1 MDGTAAGLD
10 AQFNRAVDIVQSL
23 PKAGTI
29 QTTYEDKLL
38 LYSLYKQAIEGDVA
52 IPRPGML
59 DLLGKA
65 KWDAWNRQ
73 KGIDKSQAKR
83 LYVSALVKILRKYAD
98 AEDVLKYLQI
108 LEHETPPIP
117 SCPGSPASSSSSYHS
132 SQASPALLPQSNN
145 LPTFPQH
152 DMLPLDP
159 SQPPQGIEP
168 NFIPP
173 SSFHSPH
180 RSLSSSMKEQ
190 KNGAL
195 DAVSRTSKDGSLRD
209 QGPSMAQNLASESHA
224 EMLPDIIP
232 GTESKAASGKP
243 GWIHSPQR
251 QRRDSQASAR
261 LASPMPHPTVGSRDF
276 LGTPEAISSP
286 FFALILRRDERRKSW
301 FSWEGQESDELDN
314 FENDHAKEMWGRT
327 GVTTV
332 TKFKAKKKSISIRV
346 LWFLLRTL
354 RRALM
359 DAGVGVVVTFIVIM
373 VLNGGW
379 GRTRWMALK
388 YKERLRRFLTD
399 Q

>member
-1 MDGTAAGLD
+1 MMVPAA
-10 AQFNRAVDIVQSL
+10 
-23 PKAGTI
+23 
-29 QTTYEDKLL
+29 
-38 LYSLYKQAIEGDVA
+38 
-52 IPRPGML
+52 
-59 DLLGKA
+59 
-65 KWDAWNRQ
+65 
-73 KGIDKSQAKR
+73 
-83 LYVSALVKILRKYAD
+83 
-98 AEDVLKYLQI
+98 
-108 LEHETPPIP
+108 PPIP

-145 LPTFPQH
+145 LPTSPQH
-152 DMLPLDP
+152 DMFPLDP
-159 SQPPQGIEP
+159 SLPPPDIGS
-168 NFIPP
+168 NFIPR

-180 RSLSSSMKEQ
+180 RSLSSPMQEQ

-195 DAVSRTSKDGSLRD
+195 DAVGRTSKDGCLRG

-224 EMLPDIIP
+224 EVLPDRIQS
-232 GTESKAASGKP
+232 TESKAVSSKP
-243 GWIHSPQR
+243 GWIHSPRR

-286 FFALILRRDERRKSW
+286 FFGLNQSTPTHSRRPGSSSTFLNSQATSIPYTLQQIQTSLTALHERLSTLERTQALILRRDERRKSW

-332 TKFKAKKKSISIRV
+332 TKFKTKKKSISIRV

-359 DAGVGVVVTFIVIM
+359 DVGVGVVVTFIVIM
-373 VLNGGW
+373 VLNGSW
-379 GRTRWMALK
+379 TRTRWMVLK

>member
-1 MDGTAAGLD
+1 MRASLTPVSLFPMFRPHQMDAVQMCSIMMVPAA
-10 AQFNRAVDIVQSL
+10 
-23 PKAGTI
+23 
-29 QTTYEDKLL
+29 
-38 LYSLYKQAIEGDVA
+38 
-52 IPRPGML
+52 
-59 DLLGKA
+59 
-65 KWDAWNRQ
+65 
-73 KGIDKSQAKR
+73 
-83 LYVSALVKILRKYAD
+83 
-98 AEDVLKYLQI
+98 
-108 LEHETPPIP
+108 PPIP

-132 SQASPALLPQSNN
+132 SQASPALFPQSNN
-145 LPTFPQH
+145 LPTVPQH

-159 SQPPQGIEP
+159 SLPPPDIGP

-180 RSLSSSMKEQ
+180 RSLSSSMQEP

-195 DAVSRTSKDGSLRD
+195 DAVGRTSKDGSLRG

-224 EMLPDIIP
+224 EVLPDRIQ
-232 GTESKAASGKP
+232 GTESKAVSSKP
-243 GWIHSPQR
+243 GWIHSPRR

-286 FFALILRRDERRKSW
+286 FFGLNQCTPTHSRRPGSSPTFLNSQATSIPYTLQQIQTSLTALHERLSTLERTQALILRRDERRKSW

-314 FENDHAKEMWGRT
+314 FENDHAKELWDRT

-332 TKFKAKKKSISIRV
+332 TKFKTKKKSISIRV

-359 DAGVGVVVTFIVIM
+359 DVGVGVVVTFIVIM

-379 GRTRWMALK
+379 GRTRWMVLK

>member
-1 MDGTAAGLD
+1 MDGTVAGLD

-23 PKAGTI
+23 PKSGTI

-73 KGIDKSQAKR
+73 KGIDKAQAKR

-98 AEDVLKYLQI
+98 AEGVLKYLQI

-132 SQASPALLPQSNN
+132 SQASPALFPQSNN
-145 LPTFPQH
+145 LPTVPQH

-159 SQPPQGIEP
+159 SLPPPDIGP

-180 RSLSSSMKEQ
+180 RSLSSSMQEP

-195 DAVSRTSKDGSLRD
+195 DAVGRTSKDGSLRG

-224 EMLPDIIP
+224 EVLPDRIQ
-232 GTESKAASGKP
+232 GTESKAVSSKP
-243 GWIHSPQR
+243 GWIHSPRR

-314 FENDHAKEMWGRT
+314 FENDHAKELWDRT

-332 TKFKAKKKSISIRV
+332 TKFKTKKKSISIRV

-359 DAGVGVVVTFIVIM
+359 DVGVGVVVTFIVIM

-379 GRTRWMALK
+379 GRTRWMVLK